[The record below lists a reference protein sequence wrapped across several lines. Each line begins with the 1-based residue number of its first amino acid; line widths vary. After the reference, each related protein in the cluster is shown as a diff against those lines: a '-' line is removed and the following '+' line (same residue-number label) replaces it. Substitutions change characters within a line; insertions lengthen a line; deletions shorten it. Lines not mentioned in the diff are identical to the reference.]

1 MWKEKKRGNR
11 ERRATMFEVVCLFCF
26 FAKEER
32 RWRYTTEEEV
42 DRREERVEKAH
53 PQEEKNYTLRTYL
66 AGPKGRT

>member
-1 MWKEKKRGNR
+1 M
-11 ERRATMFEVVCLFCF
+11 
-26 FAKEER
+26 KEER